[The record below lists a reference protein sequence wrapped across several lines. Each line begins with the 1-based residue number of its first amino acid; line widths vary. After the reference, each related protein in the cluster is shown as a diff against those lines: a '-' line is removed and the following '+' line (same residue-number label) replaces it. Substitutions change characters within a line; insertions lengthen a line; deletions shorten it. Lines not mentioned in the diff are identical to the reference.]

1 MDLVL
6 SSGFLAFARHL
17 GVLRALE
24 DRGQTIDGICGTS
37 SGALI
42 GALWAA
48 GHDTQRIA
56 ELVTTKRPV
65 VWLRPHWAFWR
76 GAFSTRAFLALLRD
90 VLPPTF
96 EGLDRPFGVGVRAS
110 DGRHCLLTSGSL
122 PEAVAASC
130 AVPYLF
136 APVIVDGVA
145 YQDGGA
151 ADRLGFSAWCAHRC
165 PRDTIVHL
173 VERSLGSAQ
182 ASDFGDACVIRTA
195 RSGASFWN
203 LGAVDRQISEAQTLA
218 LEGLSGH

>member
-24 DRGQTIDGICGTS
+24 ERGQTIDGICGTS

-48 GHDTQRIA
+48 GHDTTRIT
-56 ELVTTKRPV
+56 ELVTTKRPMA
-65 VWLRPHWAFWR
+65 WLRPHWTIWR
-76 GAFSTRAFLALLRD
+76 GAFSTRAFLGFLRD
-90 VLPPTF
+90 MLPPTF
-96 EGLDRPFGVGVRAS
+96 KALERPFGVGVCGA
-110 DGRHCLLTSGSL
+110 DGSHCLLTSGSL

-136 APVIVDGVA
+136 APVTVDGVA
-145 YQDGGA
+145 YRDGGA
-151 ADRLGFSAWCAHRC
+151 SDRLGVNAWRAHRG

-173 VERSLGSAQ
+173 VERSLGS
-182 ASDFGDACVIRTA
+182 SKTTDCGDACVIRTP
-195 RSGASFWN
+195 RSGASFWS
-203 LGAVDRQISEAQTLA
+203 LGPVEAQIQEAHQLA
-218 LEGLSGH
+218 MSALISS